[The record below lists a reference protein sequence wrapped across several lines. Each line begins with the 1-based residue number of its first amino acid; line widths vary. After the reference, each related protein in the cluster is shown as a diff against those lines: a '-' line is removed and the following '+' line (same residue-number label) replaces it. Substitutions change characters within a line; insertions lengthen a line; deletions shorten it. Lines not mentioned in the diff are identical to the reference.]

1 MSSKLISII
10 ASVFNA
16 QEYLPNYL
24 SYVNSQ
30 TFKKFEIIFIDANS
44 GDESVKIIKD
54 FKFRKGISKKLIE
67 ERSQIGIY
75 EAWNLGIE
83 NSNYD
88 WVMNYNTDDKL
99 FPSSLYIYS
108 EYINKCHNSD
118 VIYSNCLLSDDHN
131 HQNIIDFRQWEDAN
145 NIDNLIDGCCVGP
158 FPLLRKSAV
167 IEAGLF
173 NPDYS
178 ISGDYEMWCRMNQM
192 GYKFMKI
199 DEFLGTYYFNP
210 KGMST
215 RNDSKRRQMH
225 ETQDFKIRSK
235 YGNRKISAKILRSIK
250 KIARVIIDEFRSL
263 LDTR

>member
-1 MSSKLISII
+1 MNSKLISII
-10 ASVFNA
+10 ASVFNS

-30 TFKKFEIIFIDANS
+30 TFKEFEIIFIDANS
-44 GDESVKIIKD
+44 GDKSVKIIKD

-67 ERSQIGIY
+67 EKSQIGIY

-99 FPSSLYIYS
+99 FPSSLSIYS

-131 HQNIIDFRQWEDAN
+131 HQNIIDFMQWEDAN
-145 NIDNLIDGCCVGP
+145 NMENLIDACCVGP

-215 RNDSKRRQMH
+215 RDDSKRKQLH
-225 ETQDFKIRSK
+225 QAQDLKIRHQYRNPSLL
-235 YGNRKISAKILRSIK
+235 LRFLYSIK
-250 KIARVIIDEFRSL
+250 KIIIFILNELRKVF
-263 LDTR
+263 